1 MTFLGVRSGIAGT
14 LLAIAAGQL
23 TLYYVDGVGGL
34 DTNDGLSAGTAWQ
47 TTAKVSGFA
56 FSTNSAIVVQF
67 KGGQTYAD
75 WTITQNRNAGNYF
88 KVTSYGAGKATFAGG
103 PSTGSFYFTDQGGIW
118 FDNVIAA
125 QLGWDTAAASG
136 ASSFIRITNCTLSQ
150 GTYFGGDSGTAGYS
164 NVVISGNTFTA
175 GGVSTYGSS
184 PAMAA
189 GTRVQFA
196 FQILNNTIDGAGA
209 QLGIQIGGANG
220 VTISGNTL
228 TNVKDYHG
236 IWCYGTDNF
245 TITGNTVSL
254 TVNPAAHT
262 ADGNGIAADE
272 DTTNG
277 VIERNL
283 TYNNMGA
290 GFILSAFAQA
300 GNANNGRIDT
310 VKVRNNISIND
321 CSGTV
326 MVASFQL
333 SSNTGLATVNA
344 AVNNN
349 TIYQSRPGKWCFATT
364 QTPITARV
372 SNNVFYTWGGASG
385 AITTNGAVNP
395 SNCLFTGNC
404 YYGKSNAVLWNNVT
418 YSGPDT
424 WRTAIATQEDLSG
437 APAYIMADPRLLGP
451 GTTVA
456 ADYNVQAGSPV
467 LGTGLNLTALFGIAM
482 PTTDYFGNAIS
493 APYNVGCAGAS
504 SAVPSWAT
512 TGADIDIDFM
522 TNRFYGGYQAS
533 MLSCSRA
540 LSGYAKNSAG
550 SLLLFAAD
558 TPRLTDLGLLIED
571 ARTNLCFAS
580 QTQNNATYWTPAAG
594 ATVATTV
601 ATTDPTGVTG
611 ALIYN
616 EGTGTVVHNLA
627 NTAAGNANFT
637 LGSIYCL
644 SFFFKQG
651 TGSLVQI
658 TPAIAIASG
667 GPYANFDLAA
677 GTVASTGGTG
687 LVGSG
692 IEAYGNGWYRCWMAF
707 TCSTTATT
715 GANGFLTLA
724 AGTGATAIRAPSY
737 TGTSRTIYVWGA
749 QTEVL
754 PAGAGSMGPSSYV
767 QTTTAQV
774 TRPADNISAAG
785 SLFTKLSAANIPG
798 VLTKFTRSGPSLFQG
813 AFAAGDGTVNN
824 RNVLEMNT
832 TNVGTSITVLGG
844 TPNASANTANTVA
857 TAFTAIALA
866 ARMKNNDQ
874 AVSLNNGAAGT
885 VAATTYGSASVVTLG
900 ATSNALTSMMNGY
913 LKRLTTFAADQDNAT
928 LATLSTP

>member
-364 QTPITARV
+364 QTPITARI
-372 SNNVFYTWGGASG
+372 SNNIFYTAGTAGG
-385 AITTNGAVNP
+385 AITTNGAINP
-395 SNCLFTGNC
+395 SNCLFTGND
-404 YYGKSNAVLWNNVT
+404 YFGTSVTIAWNGTSYG
-418 YSGPDT
+418 GPAA
-424 WRTAIATQEDLSG
+424 WRAAFPTQETLAGS
-437 APAYIMADPRLLGP
+437 AAYLISNPLLVNP

-456 ADYNVQAGSPV
+456 TDYKLQAGSPMK
-467 LGTGLNLTALFGIAM
+467 GTGLDLLAKFGLAN
-482 PTTDYFGNAIS
+482 PTLDYFGVSLPTATGTG
-493 APYNVGCAGAS
+493 YNL
-504 SAVPSWAT
+504 
-512 TGADIDIDFM
+512 GAD
-522 TNRFYGGYQAS
+522 
-533 MLSCSRA
+533 
-540 LSGYAKNSAG
+540 G
-550 SLLLFAAD
+550 S
-558 TPRLTDLGLLIED
+558 P
-571 ARTNLCFAS
+571 
-580 QTQNNATYWTPAAG
+580 
-594 ATVATTV
+594 
-601 ATTDPTGVTG
+601 
-611 ALIYN
+611 
-616 EGTGTVVHNLA
+616 
-627 NTAAGNANFT
+627 
-637 LGSIYCL
+637 
-644 SFFFKQG
+644 
-651 TGSLVQI
+651 
-658 TPAIAIASG
+658 
-667 GPYANFDLAA
+667 
-677 GTVASTGGTG
+677 
-687 LVGSG
+687 
-692 IEAYGNGWYRCWMAF
+692 
-707 TCSTTATT
+707 
-715 GANGFLTLA
+715 
-724 AGTGATAIRAPSY
+724 
-737 TGTSRTIYVWGA
+737 
-749 QTEVL
+749 
-754 PAGAGSMGPSSYV
+754 
-767 QTTTAQV
+767 
-774 TRPADNISAAG
+774 
-785 SLFTKLSAANIPG
+785 
-798 VLTKFTRSGPSLFQG
+798 
-813 AFAAGDGTVNN
+813 
-824 RNVLEMNT
+824 
-832 TNVGTSITVLGG
+832 
-844 TPNASANTANTVA
+844 
-857 TAFTAIALA
+857 
-866 ARMKNNDQ
+866 
-874 AVSLNNGAAGT
+874 
-885 VAATTYGSASVVTLG
+885 
-900 ATSNALTSMMNGY
+900 
-913 LKRLTTFAADQDNAT
+913 
-928 LATLSTP
+928 